1 MKKAVSFI
9 GVLAVMLFVAGCA
22 QSTPEEK
29 YLSHWEKIVS
39 LIKDNKTDAAKAQT
53 AVKSYLDGNLA
64 DMKTLS
70 TQFGKEESKNIA
82 KNSAYIMRVLK
93 LVDTVNEL
101 AKTNK
106 ALLDDPQLAQAYA
119 PLADLTK

>member
-39 LIKDNKTDAAKAQT
+39 LIKDNKTDTAKAQA
-53 AVKSYLDGNLA
+53 AVKGYLDANLA

-70 TQFGKEESKNIA
+70 TQFGQASSKDIA
-82 KNSAYIMRVLK
+82 KNSVYIMRVLK
-93 LVDTVNEL
+93 LVDAITEL
-101 AKTNK
+101 AKSNK